1 MHTQTV
7 KAAQKLHKE
16 TKIKDCQIRKAK
28 KKKLT
33 EQKSATN
40 AK

>member
-28 KKKLT
+28 N
-33 EQKSATN
+33 QKNKNNTN
-40 AK
+40 